1 MESKTLD
8 RLSKAFACFC
18 SVYLIVYLF
27 LYIKGNLFY
36 FGEAISYEG
45 LIRTLYGMPFAS
57 APEEIPLSLT
67 PYTPF
72 FLMPLMLVGK
82 LFSIIKIETLSVIAR
97 LFQIGLLVCLFGLLN
112 RMRKRFFPD
121 LSSGWAFFWVVLPVF
136 FYSPP
141 MELGLRPD
149 TLSFLC
155 EAASVF
161 SMLAFLPALKK
172 KYLLLAAFFSGLA
185 IAIKLNTIGAAVGMM
200 VFCYF
205 LLDIE
210 KYSIYALF
218 TVGLAAILEALQY
231 QILGEALPDN
241 IWKAIQSALLSPKDA
256 IQVYLKF
263 FDLFLFPFT
272 YYLFLI
278 FYGLSHFAQKK
289 EKVLFILILG
299 FSFLFAFAGQIK
311 WGAFHNYF
319 LGFIYLGL
327 IPASIGLHQLI
338 TSNTGP
344 KRTAVVLFHFFFITL
359 FIIRGSSIPLKIWQ
373 DRAYLNELNQLRALV
388 DEKAPRG
395 YLYTNDEQLQIAF
408 AHRTAIG
415 VLSQELLQ
423 VTPKLQ
429 KHIPKIQEKLKT
441 LPAFS
446 AYIFKCEDFDSGNI
460 GGIFLNLEDVKK
472 RTRTTVGKYCLF
484 F

>member
-1 MESKTLD
+1 MQLTLK
-8 RLSKAFACFC
+8 RLSKAFAVFC
-18 SVYLIVYLF
+18 GIYLIAYLF
-27 LYIKGNLFY
+27 LYVQGNLFY

-45 LIRTLYGMPFAS
+45 LIRTLHGMSFAS
-57 APEEIPLSLT
+57 GPEEIPLSFT

-72 FLMPLMLVGK
+72 FLMPLMLIGK
-82 LFSIIKIETLSVIAR
+82 MFSITKIESLSVLAR
-97 LFQIGLLVCLFGLLN
+97 LLQIGLLAALFGLLN
-112 RMRKRFFPD
+112 QMRKRFFPD

-136 FYSPP
+136 FFSPP

-155 EAASVF
+155 EAGSVF
-161 SMLAFLPALKK
+161 AMLAFLPELKK
-172 KYLLLAAFFSGLA
+172 KYLLLAAFFSALA

-200 VFCYF
+200 VFCF
-205 LLDIE
+205 FFLDIE

-241 IWKAIQSALLSPKDA
+241 ILKAIQSALLSPSDA
-256 IQVYLKF
+256 IKVYLKL

-278 FYGLSHFAQKK
+278 FYGISNFAQKK
-289 EKVLFILILG
+289 ERALFILILG

-327 IPASIGLHQLI
+327 VPASIGLHQLLK
-338 TSNTGP
+338 TNTGS
-344 KRTAVVLFHFFFITL
+344 KRTVLLLFHFLYIAL
-359 FIIRGSSIPLKIWQ
+359 FVARGSSIPMKIWQ
-373 DRAYLNELNQLRALV
+373 DRAYLDELNQLRALV
-388 DEKAPRG
+388 QEKAPQG
-395 YLYTNDEQLQIAF
+395 YLYTQDEQLQLAF
-408 AHRTAIG
+408 ANRAAIG

-429 KHIPKIQEKLKT
+429 NHIPKIQEKLKS
-441 LPAFS
+441 LPPFS
-446 AYIFKCEDFDSGNI
+446 AYIFKCEEFESGNVS
-460 GGIFLNLEDVKK
+460 GIFLQLEDVKK
-472 RTRTTVGKYCLF
+472 RNRVKTGKYCLF
-484 F
+484 Y